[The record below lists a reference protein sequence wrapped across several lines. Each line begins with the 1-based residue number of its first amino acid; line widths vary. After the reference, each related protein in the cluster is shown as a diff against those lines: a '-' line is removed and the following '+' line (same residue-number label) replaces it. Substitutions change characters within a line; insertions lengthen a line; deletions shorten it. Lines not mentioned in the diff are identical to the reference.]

1 MGVDNIEQTENTDP
15 SKLNKFTGEKHNRV
29 QINISRQM
37 DLEELI
43 KIMEEEEHG
52 KESVQG
58 DKA

>member
-1 MGVDNIEQTENTDP
+1 MGVNNREQTENSDP
-15 SKLNKFTGEKHNRV
+15 SKLNKFTDEEHNRV